1 MTFSSMIQDR
11 ERLAEKMRE
20 ADEAMEAAL
29 EKLEAANRYCLE
41 VDRVLEAKSREYNH
55 QGPTYRH

>member
-11 ERLAEKMRE
+11 ERLEAKMRE
-20 ADEAMEAAL
+20 ADKAMEAAL
-29 EKLEAANRYCLE
+29 AKMDIAERYRIE
-41 VDRVLEAKSREYNH
+41 VERILEAKTREYNH

>member
-20 ADEAMEAAL
+20 ADEAMEAAVAKMDIA
-29 EKLEAANRYCLE
+29 ERYCHE
-41 VDRVLEAKSREYNH
+41 VERILEAKSREYNH